1 VARSGEFIRLTPDR
15 SRCSRVDFETMNPPE
30 STTDPDT
37 PSEPATS
44 ELGRL
49 WRLLHPYRWRIAGL
63 AALISSTAALS
74 AASPQFVRY
83 AFDEVI
89 PSGELRLFGLFGAV
103 FAAFYVVQGLMQ
115 YAGMYQS
122 FAFTQSVISDIRM
135 QAYRRLLRLP
145 VSHYAEER
153 SGSLTSRVVN
163 DVNALEGMIQAGA
176 TRLAG
181 QLFSILVIAAVLLWM
196 NWQLALVNL
205 VVMPLVAGITRYYQV
220 PLRKAAKVIRKRVG
234 EMNAVS
240 TEAIGNIQVV
250 KSFVAEELEEARF
263 AEQNDAYVEK
273 NLDRRKDVGY
283 MEGLI
288 TLTAQWGVGALLI
301 IGGWMVAQGSLSVG
315 ELTAFVLY
323 QRQLQRPVISVMF
336 FNNQLQAGMAALDRV
351 AELLD
356 AEPEIE
362 GELSRVP
369 SGDLVLENVVFTYPG
384 AERRALDGLGLVL
397 EEGRTAALVGSSGSG
412 KTTVTRLIGRFHDP
426 QEGRVTLGGMD
437 LRELRLAA
445 LRTAVALVPQE
456 PTLFSGTVAENIG
469 YADPDASRERIEHA
483 ARMANA
489 EEFVSRLPQGYDTPV
504 GERGVK
510 LSGGQKQRVAIA
522 RAILKDARILVLD
535 EATSSLDSESEA
547 VIQDALD
554 GLFARNSGLTSL
566 VIAHRLSTIEDAD
579 VIHVLEEGRRVESG
593 AHDELMARGGRYA
606 TLWDLQ
612 HRDEPGGLPASA
624 AAVGA
629 AGD

>member
-1 VARSGEFIRLTPDR
+1 MSASP
-15 SRCSRVDFETMNPPE
+15 SNPSPE
-30 STTDPDT
+30 GP
-37 PSEPATS
+37 PTS
-44 ELGRL
+44 DLGRL
-49 WRLLHPYRWRIAGL
+49 WRLLRPYRWRIAGL

-83 AFDEVI
+83 ALDTVI
-89 PSGELRLFGLFGAV
+89 PSGETRLFGLFAAV
-103 FAAFYVVQGLMQ
+103 FAGFYIVQALMQ
-115 YAGMYQS
+115 YAGMYLS
-122 FAFTQSVISDIRM
+122 FAFTQSVVSDIRM

-145 VSHYAEER
+145 VAHYAEER

-181 QLFSILVIAAVLLWM
+181 QLFSILVIAGVLLWM
-196 NWQLALVNL
+196 NWRLALVNL
-205 VVMPLVAGITRYYQV
+205 VVMPMVAAITRYYQV
-220 PLRKAAKVIRKRVG
+220 PLRKAAREIRKRVG

-250 KSFVAEELEEARF
+250 KSFVAEEQEEARF
-263 AEQNDAYVEK
+263 ARENDAYVHM

-283 MEGLI
+283 MEGFI
-288 TLTAQWGVGALLI
+288 TLTAQFGIGAILVV
-301 IGGWMVAQGSLSVG
+301 GGWMAVQGTLSVG

-351 AELLD
+351 SELLD
-356 AEPEIE
+356 AEPEE
-362 GELSRVP
+362 DGEFAQVP
-369 SGDLVLENVVFTYPG
+369 VGDLVFEDVAFTYPG
-384 AERRALDGLGLVL
+384 AETRALDGLDLVL
-397 EEGRTAALVGSSGSG
+397 DEGRTAALVGSSGSG

-426 QEGRVTLGGMD
+426 QVGRVTLGGMD
-437 LRELRLAA
+437 LRDLRLAA

-456 PTLFSGTVAENIG
+456 PTLFSGTVADNIG
-469 YADPDASRERIEHA
+469 YADPEASRERIERA
-483 ARMANA
+483 ARLANA
-489 EEFVSRLPQGYDTPV
+489 EEFIDRLPNGYDTQV

-510 LSGGQKQRVAIA
+510 LSGGQKQRIAIA

-566 VIAHRLSTIEDAD
+566 VIAHRLSTIETAD
-579 VIHVLEEGRRVESG
+579 VIHVLEEGRRVEAG
-593 AHDELMARGGRYA
+593 THAELMARRGRYA
-606 TLWDLQ
+606 TLWELQ
-612 HRDEPGGLPASA
+612 HQGEGASA
-624 AAVGA
+624 GTGGASESEPATAVG
-629 AGD
+629 D

>member
-1 VARSGEFIRLTPDR
+1 MSTSPSTRVPDAN
-15 SRCSRVDFETMNPPE
+15 S
-30 STTDPDT
+30 
-37 PSEPATS
+37 PSELA
-44 ELGRL
+44 RL
-49 WRLLHPYRWRIAGL
+49 WRLLRPYRWRIAGL
-63 AALISSTAALS
+63 AALISGTAALS

-83 AFDEVI
+83 ALDTVI
-89 PSGELRLFGLFGAV
+89 PSGEPRLFGLFAAV
-103 FAAFYVVQGLMQ
+103 FAGFYVVQGLMQ

-122 FAFTQSVISDIRM
+122 YAFTQFVVSDIRM

-145 VSHYAEER
+145 ASHYAEER

-181 QLFSILVIAAVLLWM
+181 QLFSIVVIAGILLWM
-196 NWQLALVNL
+196 NWRLALVNL
-205 VVMPLVAGITRYYQV
+205 VVMPLVAAITRYYQV
-220 PLRKAAKVIRKRVG
+220 PLRKAAREIRKRVG

-240 TEAIGNIQVV
+240 TEAVGNIQVV
-250 KSFVAEELEEARF
+250 KSFVAEPQEEARF
-263 AEQNDAYVEK
+263 ARENDAYVEM

-283 MEGLI
+283 MEGFI
-288 TLTAQWGVGALLI
+288 TLTAQLGIGALLVV
-301 IGGWMVAQGSLSVG
+301 GGWMAVQGTLSIG

-351 AELLD
+351 SELLD
-356 AEPEIE
+356 AEPEEE
-362 GELSRVP
+362 GELARVP
-369 SGDLVLENVVFTYPG
+369 AGDLVFERVTFSYPG
-384 AERRALDGLGLVL
+384 AEARALDGLDLVL
-397 EEGRTAALVGSSGSG
+397 REGRTAALVGSSGSG
-412 KTTVTRLIGRFHDP
+412 KTTATRLIGRFHDP
-426 QEGRVTLGGMD
+426 DEGRVTLGGVD
-437 LRELRLAA
+437 VRELRLAA

-469 YADPDASRERIEHA
+469 YADPGAPRERIERA
-483 ARMANA
+483 ARLANA
-489 EEFVSRLPQGYDTPV
+489 EEFIDRLPQGYETAV

-510 LSGGQKQRVAIA
+510 LSGGQKQRIAIA

-554 GLFARNSGLTSL
+554 GLFSRNSGLTSL
-566 VIAHRLSTIEDAD
+566 VIAHRLSTIETAD
-579 VIHVLEEGRRVESG
+579 VIHVLEQGRRVESG
-593 AHDELMARGGRYA
+593 THAELMARGGRYA

-612 HRDEPGGLPASA
+612 HQGDGAATATDSSPA
-624 AAVGA
+624 AAQDAASVTSPTPAVG
-629 AGD
+629 D

>member
-1 VARSGEFIRLTPDR
+1 MTPPV
-15 SRCSRVDFETMNPPE
+15 SPPE
-30 STTDPDT
+30 SDSDT
-37 PSEPATS
+37 AS
-44 ELGRL
+44 ELARL
-49 WRLLHPYRWRIAGL
+49 WRLLRPYRWRIAGL

-83 AFDEVI
+83 AFDTVI
-89 PSGELRLFGLFGAV
+89 PSGELRLFGIFAAV

-181 QLFSILVIAAVLLWM
+181 QLFSILVIAVVLLWM

-220 PLRKAAKVIRKRVG
+220 PLRKAARVIRKRVG

-250 KSFVAEELEEARF
+250 KSFVAEEQEEARF
-263 AEQNDAYVEK
+263 AEENDAYVEK

-288 TLTAQWGVGALLI
+288 TLTAQWGVGALLM
-301 IGGWMVAQGSLSVG
+301 IGGWMVVQGTLTVG

-351 AELLD
+351 ADLLD
-356 AEPEIE
+356 AEPEVE
-362 GELSRVP
+362 GEFSQVP
-369 SGDLVLENVVFTYPG
+369 AGDLVFEDVTFTYPG
-384 AERRALDGLGLVL
+384 AETRALDGLDLVL

-426 QEGRVTLGGMD
+426 QGGRVTLGGMN
-437 LRELRLAA
+437 LRELKLAA

-469 YADPDASRERIEHA
+469 YADPEASRESIEHA

-593 AHDELMARGGRYA
+593 THDQLMASGGRYA

-612 HRDEPGGLPASA
+612 HRDDPGGTIAEASA
-624 AAVGA
+624 PAVSA

>member
-1 VARSGEFIRLTPDR
+1 MNRPEESPEEAPTPG
-15 SRCSRVDFETMNPPE
+15 
-30 STTDPDT
+30 T
-37 PSEPATS
+37 PGTAS

-49 WRLLHPYRWRIAGL
+49 WRLLAPYRRRIVGL

-74 AASPQFVRY
+74 AASPQFVRH
-83 AFDEVI
+83 ALDVVI
-89 PSGELRLFGLFGAV
+89 PSGEADRFVTFALV
-103 FAAFYVVQGLMQ
+103 FVAFYVVQGLMQ

-122 FAFTQSVISDIRM
+122 YAFTQSVISDIRM

-145 VSHYAEER
+145 VAHYADER

-181 QLFSILVIAAVLLWM
+181 QLFSIVVIAAVLVWM
-196 NWQLALVNL
+196 NWRLALVNL
-205 VVMPLVAGITRYYQV
+205 VVMPLVALIVRRYQV
-220 PLRKAAKVIRKRVG
+220 PLRRAAREIRKRVG

-240 TEAIGNIQVV
+240 TEAVGNIQVV
-250 KSFVAEELEEARF
+250 KSFVAEAQEERRF
-263 AEQNDAYVEK
+263 AEENDAYVEM

-288 TLTAQWGVGALLI
+288 TLTAQLGIGALLV
-301 IGGWMVAQGSLSVG
+301 IGGWMAVQGTLTVG

-323 QRQLQRPVISVMF
+323 QQQLQRPVISVMF

-351 AELLD
+351 SELLD
-356 AEPEIE
+356 AEPE
-362 GELSRVP
+362 P
-369 SGDLVLENVVFTYPG
+369 SGDVERVPRGDLVFDDVVFTYP
-384 AERRALDGLGLVL
+384 ASETRALDGLDLTLG
-397 EEGRTAALVGSSGSG
+397 EGRTAALVGSSGSG
-412 KTTVTRLIGRFHDP
+412 KTTVTRLIARFHDP
-426 QEGRVTLGGMD
+426 QVGRVTLGGLD
-437 LRELRLAA
+437 LRELSLEA
-445 LRTAVALVPQE
+445 LRTAVAIVPQE
-456 PTLFSGTVAENIG
+456 PTLFSGSVAENIG
-469 YADPDASRERIEHA
+469 YADPSASRERIERA
-483 ARMANA
+483 ARLANA
-489 EEFVSRLPQGYDTPV
+489 EGFIARLPRGYDTPV

-554 GLFARNSGLTSL
+554 GLFSRNSGLTSL
-566 VIAHRLSTIEDAD
+566 VIAHRLSTIEAAD

-593 AHDELMARGGRYA
+593 THGELLANGGRYS
-606 TLWDLQ
+606 TLWELQ
-612 HRDEPGGLPASA
+612 NREEA
-624 AAVGA
+624 AASLREPPRSTPTGEPVMSRELSGRDAA
-629 AGD
+629 AG

>member
-1 VARSGEFIRLTPDR
+1 MTPPAPHP
-15 SRCSRVDFETMNPPE
+15 ETD
-30 STTDPDT
+30 SDT
-37 PSEPATS
+37 SS
-44 ELGRL
+44 ELRRL
-49 WRLLHPYRWRIAGL
+49 WQLLRPYRWRIAGL

-83 AFDEVI
+83 AFDTVI
-89 PSGELRLFGLFGAV
+89 PSGELRLFGIFALV

-181 QLFSILVIAAVLLWM
+181 QLFSIFVIAGLLLWM
-196 NWQLALVNL
+196 NWRLALVNL
-205 VVMPLVAGITRYYQV
+205 VVMPLVALITRHYQE
-220 PLRKAAKVIRKRVG
+220 PLRKAARVIRKRVG

-240 TEAIGNIQVV
+240 TEAVGNIQVV
-250 KSFVAEELEEARF
+250 KSFVAEEQEEARF
-263 AEQNDAYVEK
+263 AVENDAYVEK

-288 TLTAQWGVGALLI
+288 TLTAEWGVGALLLL
-301 IGGWMVAQGSLSVG
+301 GGWMVAQGSLSLG

-351 AELLD
+351 ADLLD
-356 AEPEIE
+356 ADPEVE
-362 GELSRVP
+362 GEFSQVP
-369 SGDLVLENVVFTYPG
+369 AGDLVFEDVAFTYPG
-384 AERRALDGLGLVL
+384 AETRALDGLDLVL

-437 LRELRLAA
+437 LRELKLAA

-456 PTLFSGTVAENIG
+456 PTLFSGTVSENIG
-469 YADPDASRERIEHA
+469 YADPDASRESIEHA

-522 RAILKDARILVLD
+522 RAILKDARVLVLD

-579 VIHVLEEGRRVESG
+579 VIHVLEEGRRVETG
-593 AHDELMARGGRYA
+593 THDELMAQGGRYA

-612 HRDEPGGLPASA
+612 HRDDASGFTASTSA
-624 AAVGA
+624 AAVPA

>member
-1 VARSGEFIRLTPDR
+1 
-15 SRCSRVDFETMNPPE
+15 MNAPSPPAPE
-30 STTDPDT
+30 RGSSDSD
-37 PSEPATS
+37 
-44 ELGRL
+44 LMRL
-49 WRLLHPYRWRIAGL
+49 WRLLEPYRARIAGL
-63 AALISSTAALS
+63 AVLISSTAALS

-83 AFDEVI
+83 ALDVVI
-89 PSGELRLFGLFGAV
+89 PSGEVRAFGLFAAV
-103 FAAFYVVQGLMQ
+103 FAGFYILQGLLQ

-135 QAYRRLLRLP
+135 QAYRRLLHLP

-181 QLFSILVIAAVLLWM
+181 QLFSIFVVAGVLVWM
-196 NWQLALVNL
+196 NWRLAMVNL
-205 VVMPLVAGITRYYQV
+205 VVMPLVALIVRRYQE
-220 PLRKAAKVIRKRVG
+220 PLRKAAREIRKRVG

-250 KSFVAEELEEARF
+250 KSFVAEASEEARF
-263 AEQNDAYVEK
+263 AEENGAYVAQ
-273 NLDRRKDVGY
+273 NLDRRRDVGY

-288 TLTAQWGVGALLI
+288 TLTSHLGIGALLV
-301 IGGWMVAQGSLSVG
+301 IGGWMSVQGGLSIG
-315 ELTAFVLY
+315 ELTAFILY
-323 QRQLQRPVISVMF
+323 QQQLQRPVISVMF

-351 AELLD
+351 SELLD
-356 AEPEIE
+356 AEPEAE
-362 GELSRVP
+362 GEFGQVP
-369 SGDLVLENVVFTYPG
+369 AGDLVFEGVRFTYPG
-384 AERRALDGLGLVL
+384 ADTPALDGLDLRL
-397 EEGRTAALVGSSGSG
+397 TEGRTAALVGSSGSG
-412 KTTVTRLIGRFHDP
+412 KTTVTRLIARFHDP
-426 QEGRVTLGGMD
+426 DSGRVTLGDMD

-456 PTLFSGTVAENIG
+456 PTLFSGSVAENIG
-469 YADPDASRERIEHA
+469 YADPEASREAIERA
-483 ARMANA
+483 ARLANA
-489 EEFVSRLPQGYDTPV
+489 EEFIARLPRGYDTQI

-566 VIAHRLSTIEDAD
+566 VIAHRLSTIESAD
-579 VIHVLEEGRRVESG
+579 VIHVLESGRRVESG
-593 AHDELMARGGRYA
+593 SHAELLARAGRYS
-606 TLWDLQ
+606 TLWELQ
-612 HRDEPGGLPASA
+612 SGDDHPGARPA
-624 AAVGA
+624 AAAPPVEA
-629 AGD
+629 LGD